1 MKAINKV
8 FGNLYAPAMFVVLFR
23 HSYCVQETKFKKRP
37 LPQGESQHVK
47 RAKAEINDAKDLG
60 ERLKAV
66 ISKRKA
72 GTGEKTN

>member
-1 MKAINKV
+1 MKAIIKV

-23 HSYCVQETKFKKRP
+23 HSYCGQETKFKKRP

-47 RAKAEINDAKDLG
+47 RAEAEINAKDLG

-66 ISKRKA
+66 ISKRKP
-72 GTGEKTN
+72 GMGEKN